1 MAVPFAA
8 LQMCFS
14 ERWGGGGRGE
24 SRVFSPLCDPSAQ
37 GLVLSKLCQP
47 CNDLQQRTVSLLIGR
62 PSPWPPPP
70 PPPPLCLGI
79 PLPRRLPDLPCLH
92 LSHPHQLTTHAPH
105 PSPLPP
111 PIRPSPP
118 LLLSVPEAHAPRLLS
133 PPLETAYQGPHV
145 ICLQDLTDRATS
157 EITSY
162 YQRGGGGAR
171 GVGLDVCSP

>member
-8 LQMCFS
+8 LQMSFS

-92 LSHPHQLTTHAPH
+92 LSHPPPPPQLTTHAPH
-105 PSPLPP
+105 PANPSIASAPALCPRSPCAAAAAAVSSAGDSLSGAACHL
-111 PIRPSPP
+111 SPGP
-118 LLLSVPEAHAPRLLS
+118 DWQGDLRDYQLLSEWRVE
-133 PPLETAYQGPHV
+133 GW
-145 ICLQDLTDRATS
+145 
-157 EITSY
+157 
-162 YQRGGGGAR
+162 GG
-171 GVGLDVCSP
+171 